1 MKQIFD
7 QFDPRQRESRGSHGR
22 VVEGIGQAIVAG
34 QPPPGDLLPRD
45 EELAEQF
52 GVSRTVLREAMK
64 TLAAKGM
71 VSPKARVGTRIRPR
85 HEWNMFDAQ
94 VLRWHLD
101 GEPSDSF
108 YEQLFEMRLAFEP
121 HAAALAARSASAA
134 DIARIQ
140 GCVSAMRAAD
150 SEADFS
156 LADLEF
162 HKAIFDAAGNAFFF
176 SVVSLVSA
184 ALLSLLR
191 RSSPEPKPNQ
201 QTKICND
208 HQRIADAIAA
218 RDESAAKAAMQIVIE
233 VGWAR
238 VFGQDADSAAPLR
251 ATHLNRP
258 RTGPV

>member
-1 MKQIFD
+1 MKQLFGQI
-7 QFDPRQRESRGSHGR
+7 DPRQRETSGSHGR
-22 VVEGIGQAIVAG
+22 VVEAIGRSIVAG
-34 QPPPGDLLPRD
+34 KPPPGDLLPRD
-45 EELAEQF
+45 EELVEEF

-71 VSPKARVGTRIRPR
+71 VAPKARVGTRIQPR

-121 HAAALAARSASAA
+121 HAAALAARDATTE

-140 GCVSAMRAAD
+140 ACVAVMRSAEG
-150 SEADFS
+150 EAEFS
-156 LADLEF
+156 LADFEF
-162 HKAIFDAAGNAFFF
+162 HQAIFDAAGNAFFF
-176 SVVSLVSA
+176 SVVSLVGA

-191 RSSPEPKPNQ
+191 RSSPEPKPGQ
-201 QTKICND
+201 QVKICND
-208 HQRIADAIAA
+208 HQRIVDAIAA
-218 RDESAAKAAMQIVIE
+218 RDEVAARDAMQVVIE

-238 VFGQDADSAAPLR
+238 VFGNASTDGVQPL
-251 ATHLNRP
+251 
-258 RTGPV
+258 